1 MVNITTRITLF
12 NSYCL
17 AARIGIILLL
27 YFFPYPEMSIL
38 PFIIAFG
45 FLYQQIKKDNKGFF
59 GSPVFWPRLLH
70 AFIYLIAAIL
80 LLIEGTR
87 KYAFWILVGDIFIGF
102 FIFWYH
108 YRKII
113 FFKQIK

>member
-1 MVNITTRITLF
+1 MANINTRITLF

-45 FLYQQIKKDNKGFF
+45 FLYKKIKRDNRGVF
-59 GSPVFWPRLLH
+59 GGVVFWPRLLH
-70 AFIYLIAAIL
+70 SMNYLIAAIL
-80 LLIEGTR
+80 LLFEDTR
-87 KYAFWILVGDIFIGF
+87 KYAFWVLVGDIIIGF

-108 YRKII
+108 YRNFI
-113 FFKQIK
+113 FSKQIK

>member
-1 MVNITTRITLF
+1 MANLYTKITLF

-27 YFFPYPEMSIL
+27 YFFPSPEMAVL

-45 FLYQQIKKDNKGFF
+45 FLYQHIKKVKKGFF
-59 GSPVFWPRLLH
+59 GRSVYWSRLLH
-70 AFIYLIAAIL
+70 TATYMIAGIL
-80 LLIEGTR
+80 LLIKDTR
-87 KYAFWILVGDIFIGF
+87 KYAFWLLVADIIIGF

-108 YRKII
+108 YKI
-113 FFKQIK
+113 KCLMLSK